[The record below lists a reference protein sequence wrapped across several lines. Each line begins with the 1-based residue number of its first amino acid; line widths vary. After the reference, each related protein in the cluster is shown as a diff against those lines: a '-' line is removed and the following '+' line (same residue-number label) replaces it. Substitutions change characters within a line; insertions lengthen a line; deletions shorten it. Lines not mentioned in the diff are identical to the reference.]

1 MTDPTVGY
9 NSGIYRVVSGTVGAD
24 GEWVGSGLTTKT
36 VGAGGDFSTIADAI
50 TWLSGQ
56 TLLDQITTSP
66 LDTMTVDLTQ
76 HSDTVVTSE
85 PTLPANE
92 DRLDIFT
99 NDLMFVDNDANGTWG
114 GLGSPST
121 HYYPVLKKGNQP
133 SGATENETV
142 TLYSGIIG
150 SNKTT
155 YSATWWRPRKY
166 AIMLLPGRHQIPT
179 NITIPNGCNL
189 YIGGF
194 GQATEVYG
202 TMDSGTGG
210 LATTAFLA
218 PRYGF
223 VHLDNMTFQGTNI
236 FSPWDDQIPNFS
248 ESTAVLKLTNLAIR
262 ASAQIL
268 RSTLLHGLIVQNVHV
283 YDCMDHGMTLAG
295 DFLLVDG
302 FYARTSEGSEAAYFN
317 FSGNYWTVTTKEKY
331 IRNIQVERYEPSP
344 NRGSS
349 AALRIVCPT
358 VYGSPTIIKIAN
370 SYILENIGYTTTN
383 YCTRIDAGGAVAQVD
398 FYFCIM
404 DGRAPYTA
412 DVRTNGGANLTANF
426 INCMQP
432 DGTTLTFSDDG
443 GGATILNR
451 LPTWV

>member
-1 MTDPTVGY
+1 MTIHNPVT
-9 NSGIYRVVSGTVGAD
+9 SGIPSTSGIIHNPVTLINTTGAVSVGVGGTY
-24 GEWVGSGLTTKT
+24 
-36 VGAGGDFSTIADAI
+36 STISDAI
-50 TWLSGQ
+50 DWLSTQ
-56 TLLDQITTSP
+56 TMMDQITTSP
-66 LDTMTVDLTQ
+66 LDTMTVDITQ
-76 HSDTVVTSE
+76 HSDTVTTSE

-133 SGATENETV
+133 NGATENKTV
-142 TLYSGIIG
+142 TLYGGIIG
-150 SNKTT
+150 ATKST

-166 AIMLLPGRHQIPT
+166 AIILLPGRHQIPT
-179 NITIPNGCNL
+179 DLTIPDGCNL
-189 YIGGF
+189 YIGGY

-210 LATTAFLA
+210 LENTSLISQ
-218 PRYGF
+218 RYGF
-223 VHLDNMTFQGTNI
+223 THIDNISFQGTNVL
-236 FSPWDDQIPNFS
+236 SAWDEQIPNFG
-248 ESTAVLKLTNLAIR
+248 ESTAVVKLTNCSIR
-262 ASAQIL
+262 ASLQVF
-268 RSTLLHGLIVQNVHV
+268 RSMRVHGLTIQNVHTH
-283 YDCMDHGMTLAG
+283 DCMDHGFTICG
-295 DFLLVDG
+295 DYMIIDG
-302 FYARTSEGSEAAYFN
+302 FYARTSEGSEAAYVN
-317 FSGNYWTVTTKEKY
+317 LSGNYWTMTTKEKY

-349 AALRIVCPT
+349 APFRIVCPT
-358 VYGSPTIIKIAN
+358 VYGGATRIKVAN
-370 SYILENIGYTTTN
+370 SYIYENIGYTTTN
-383 YCTRIDAGGAVAQVD
+383 YCTRIDAEGAVAQVD

-443 GGATILNR
+443 GGATVLNR
-451 LPTWV
+451 LPVWV